1 MSVHPLEPGRDEMLA
16 MGGAVLDELAGF
28 VEGLPDA
35 PSVDLDGLEDLV
47 PELLLPPAEQP
58 GDFRVLLDRL
68 QQAMGRAV
76 ETAGPS
82 YLAYIPGGGL
92 FTSALAELVTR
103 VYNRYTGVSAL
114 GPGPVA
120 MEQGV
125 MEWLCREFDL
135 PPGALGVV
143 STGGSMAT
151 VSALV
156 AARER
161 MLGEDFSD
169 GTLYVTEHTHLC
181 VAKAARVVGFPAARV
196 RVVPTSP
203 DLRMDP
209 EAAARIIAQD
219 RADGLRPAVLVGT
232 AGTTDSGTVDDL
244 DRLAELC
251 RTEDLWFHVDGAYG
265 GFFQLT
271 AWGRRRLA
279 GIERADSIVL
289 DPHKGLFLP
298 FGTGVLLVRDRA
310 TLQAAFGSEASY
322 LQDLHVT
329 ETLPDYNSLTPEL
342 TREARGPRLWLPLH
356 LHGVSAFRDALEE
369 KLDLAAGAYRAL
381 TSDPRIETD
390 GPPDLTVVTFRLRG
404 GDDDDHRRW
413 LERINASRRVHLSS
427 TRIGGRYT
435 LRLCVLSHR
444 THADRV
450 DEAVEL
456 IRAQAPGRATTDARS

>member
-1 MSVHPLEPGRDEMLA
+1 MGRV
-16 MGGAVLDELAGF
+16 VLDELADF
-28 VEGLPDA
+28 VEDLPGA
-35 PSVDLDGLEDLV
+35 PSVDVDGVEDVVRQLLV
-47 PELLLPPAEQP
+47 PP
-58 GDFRVLLDRL
+58 GEGPREFDVLLRRL
-68 QQAMGRAV
+68 QLAMGTAV

-92 FTSALAELVTR
+92 FTSALAELMTR

-120 MEQGV
+120 MEQGI
-125 MEWLCREFDL
+125 MRWLCRVFDL
-135 PPGALGVV
+135 PADAIGVV

-151 VSALV
+151 LSALV

-161 MLGEDFSD
+161 VLGESFSD
-169 GTLYVTEHTHLC
+169 GTLYVTTHTHRC
-181 VAKAARVVGFPAARV
+181 VAKAARIAGFPTARV

-209 EAAARIIAQD
+209 EAAARMVARD

-232 AGTTDSGTVDDL
+232 AGSTDSGTIDDL
-244 DRLAELC
+244 QRLADLC
-251 RTEDLWFHVDGAYG
+251 RAENLWFHVDGAYG

-271 AWGRRRLA
+271 ARGRRRLT

-298 FGTGVLLVRDRA
+298 FGTGVLLVRDHT
-310 TLQAAFGSEASY
+310 TLQAAFGGDASY
-322 LQDLHVT
+322 LQDLHAT
-329 ETLPDYNSLTPEL
+329 ETLPDYNGLTPEL

-356 LHGVSAFRDALEE
+356 LHGVAAFRDALDE
-369 KLDLAAGAYRAL
+369 KLDLAAAAYRAL
-381 TSDPRIETD
+381 SSDPRIETD
-390 GPPDLTVVTFRLRG
+390 GPPDLTVVTFRLRD
-404 GDDDDHRRW
+404 GDEDDQAQW
-413 LERINASRRVHLSS
+413 LARINASRRVHLSS

-444 THADRV
+444 THDDRV
-450 DEAVEL
+450 QEAMDLV
-456 IRAQAPGRATTDARS
+456 RASVPDTASGSR

>member
-1 MSVHPLEPGRDEMLA
+1 MNVHSLEPGRDEMLA
-16 MGGAVLDELAGF
+16 MGRAVLDELTSF

-35 PSVDLDGLEDLV
+35 PSVEVDGLTDLM
-47 PELLLPPAEQP
+47 PQLLAPPSEEP
-58 GDFRVLLDRL
+58 REFGVLLERL
-68 QQAMGRAV
+68 QLAMGKAV

-92 FTSALAELVTR
+92 FTSALAELITR

-125 MEWLCREFDL
+125 MRWLCREFDL
-135 PPGALGVV
+135 PPSAIGVL

-151 VSALV
+151 LSALV

-161 MLGEDFSD
+161 MLGEDFAD
-169 GTLYVTEHTHLC
+169 GTLYVTSHTHLC
-181 VAKAARVVGFPAARV
+181 VAKAARVAGFPAARV

-209 EAAARIIAQD
+209 EAAARMVAQD

-232 AGTTDSGTVDDL
+232 AGTTDSGTIDDL
-244 DRLAELC
+244 ERLADLC
-251 RTEDLWFHVDGAYG
+251 RAEDLWFHVDGAYG
-265 GFFQLT
+265 GFFRLT
-271 AWGRRRLA
+271 ARGRRRLT
-279 GIERADSIVL
+279 GIDRADSIAL

-298 FGTGVLLVRDRA
+298 FGTGVLLVRDHT
-310 TLQAAFGSEASY
+310 TLQAAFGSDASY

-356 LHGVSAFRDALEE
+356 LHGVAAFRDALDE
-369 KLDLAAGAYRAL
+369 KLDLAADAYQAL
-381 TSDPRIETD
+381 SSDARIETD
-390 GPPDLTVVTFRLRG
+390 GPPDLTVVTFRLPDR
-404 GDDDDHRRW
+404 DEADHQRW

-427 TRIGGRYT
+427 TRIAGRYT

-444 THADRV
+444 THNDRIE
-450 DEAVEL
+450 EAVEL
-456 IRAQAPGRATTDARS
+456 IRTSIPGPQTATA

>member
-1 MSVHPLEPGRDEMLA
+1 MTGHPLEPGRDDMVA
-16 MGGAVLDELAGF
+16 MGRAVLDELADF

-35 PSVDLDGLEDLV
+35 PSVEVDGLSDLV
-47 PELLLPPAEQP
+47 SELLLPPGEEP
-58 GDFRVLLDRL
+58 GEFGVLLERL
-68 QQAMGRAV
+68 QQAMGKAV

-92 FTSALAELVTR
+92 FTSALAEFVTR

-120 MEQGV
+120 LEQGV
-125 MEWLCREFDL
+125 MRWLCREFGL
-135 PPGALGVV
+135 PDSALGVV

-151 VSALV
+151 LSAV
-156 AARER
+156 IAAREQ

-169 GTLYVTEHTHLC
+169 GTLYVTAHTHLC
-181 VAKAARVVGFPAARV
+181 VAKAARVAGFPAARV
-196 RVVPTSP
+196 RVVPTSA
-203 DLRMDP
+203 DLRMDA
-209 EAAARIIAQD
+209 EAATRMIAQD
-219 RADGLRPAVLVGT
+219 RCEGLRPAILVGT

-244 DRLAELC
+244 EGLADLC
-251 RTEDLWFHVDGAYG
+251 RAEELWFHVDGAYG
-265 GFFQLT
+265 GFFRLT
-271 AWGRRRLA
+271 ARGRQRLA

-298 FGTGVLLVRDRA
+298 FGTGVLLVRDHS
-310 TLQAAFGSEASY
+310 TLQAAFGSAASY
-322 LQDLHVT
+322 LQDLQAT

-356 LHGVSAFRDALEE
+356 LHGLAAFRDALDE
-369 KLDLAAGAYRAL
+369 KLDLATDAYQVLA
-381 TSDPRIETD
+381 SDPHIETD

-404 GDDDDHRRW
+404 GDDDAQQRW
-413 LERINASRRVHLSS
+413 LERIHAPRRVHLSS

-435 LRLCVLSHR
+435 LRLCVLSLR
-444 THADRV
+444 THRDRV

-456 IRAQAPGRATTDARS
+456 IRTSVPGPHSTGS

>member
-1 MSVHPLEPGRDEMLA
+1 MLA
-16 MGGAVLDELAGF
+16 MGRAVLDELANF
-28 VEGLPDA
+28 VEGLPGA
-35 PSVDLDGLEDLV
+35 PSVEVGGLPDLV
-47 PELLLPPAEQP
+47 PQLLAPPSEEP
-58 GDFRVLLDRL
+58 GEFGALLERL
-68 QQAMGRAV
+68 QQAMGKGV

-92 FTSALAELVTR
+92 FTSALAEFMTR

-120 MEQGV
+120 LEQGV
-125 MEWLCREFDL
+125 MRWLCREFGL
-135 PPGALGVV
+135 PHGAMGVV

-151 VSALV
+151 LSALV

-169 GTLYVTEHTHLC
+169 GTIYVTTHTHLC
-181 VAKAARVVGFPAARV
+181 VAKAARVAGFPAARV

-209 EAAARIIAQD
+209 EAAARMIAQD

-232 AGTTDSGTVDDL
+232 AGTTDSGTIDGL
-244 DRLAELC
+244 DQLADLC
-251 RTEDLWFHVDGAYG
+251 RAEHLWFHVDAAYG
-265 GFFQLT
+265 GFFRLT
-271 AWGRRRLA
+271 SRGRRRLS
-279 GIERADSIVL
+279 GIDRADSIVL

-298 FGTGVLLVRDRA
+298 FGTGVLLVRDRSA
-310 TLQAAFGSEASY
+310 LQAAFGSDASY
-322 LQDLHVT
+322 LQDLRVT

-356 LHGVSAFRDALEE
+356 LHGVAAFRDALDE
-369 KLDLAAGAYRAL
+369 KLDLTADVYQAL
-381 TSDPRIETD
+381 SSDPRIETD
-390 GPPDLTVVTFRLRG
+390 GPPDLTVVTFRLRD
-404 GDDDDHRRW
+404 GDEDVHQRW

-444 THADRV
+444 THNDRV

-456 IRAQAPGRATTDARS
+456 IRTSIPGPSTTPA